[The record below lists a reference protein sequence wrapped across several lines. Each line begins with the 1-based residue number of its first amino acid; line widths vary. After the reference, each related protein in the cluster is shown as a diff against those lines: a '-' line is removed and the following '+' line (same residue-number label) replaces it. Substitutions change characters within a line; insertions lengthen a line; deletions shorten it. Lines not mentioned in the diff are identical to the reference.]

1 MRNHPTIL
9 RGSHGPLGIVAII
22 ALAIGLVAC
31 SSAGPF
37 VTHVEPLP
45 GGALRVRRCM
55 VEHHW
60 APIGDSVAE
69 GTCTESVLR
78 PGGAS

>member
-1 MRNHPTIL
+1 MRTL
-9 RGSHGPLGIVAII
+9 IVVLICF
-22 ALAIGLVAC
+22 LAGC

-55 VEHHW
+55 IEHHW

-69 GTCTESVLR
+69 GSCKDSVLR